1 MKFTFALMLCIKL
14 TMSGNLLVRSD
25 DQGAQVQGNLVLQR
39 VDASLVNQGNVSGV
53 SNMAQV

>member
-39 VDASLVNQGNVSGV
+39 VDASLVNQGNLGGV